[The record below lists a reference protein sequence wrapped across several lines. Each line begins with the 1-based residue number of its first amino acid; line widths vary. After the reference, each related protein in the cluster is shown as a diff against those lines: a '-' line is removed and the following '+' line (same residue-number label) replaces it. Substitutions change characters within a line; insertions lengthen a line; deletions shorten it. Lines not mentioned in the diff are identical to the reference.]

1 MLAPTL
7 LRLGKWGV
15 LLRLMLVG
23 VGPAANGLGQSYA
36 SDPLAFDVSHQRIV
50 ARFGDSDVAAH
61 FTVTNRSHS
70 VVVIHDIVPSCGC
83 SVAQFPAKPWS
94 LPAGASGRFSVVT
107 DVRGKRGSLLKT
119 VIVQSSVGAQQLT
132 YQVDIQES
140 VTPAERALNQA
151 RAKDNRQAIFSGDC
165 ARCHA
170 APARGLLGR
179 ELYDAACGICH
190 DATHRASMVPDL
202 RSPNKPTPREYWL
215 PWIAHGKPGTLMP
228 GFSIQ
233 AGGILSGDQMESLAS
248 YCASEGFRRSAKPPR

>member
-15 LLRLMLVG
+15 LLRLILFG

-50 ARFGDSDVAAH
+50 ARFGDSDVAVH

-119 VIVQSSVGAQQLT
+119 VIVQSSVGARQLT

-151 RAKDNRQAIFSGDC
+151 RAVAEVKLGQIGTRTERRGRAGDDHHSH
-165 ARCHA
+165 RVVGVGVGQD
-170 APARGLLGR
+170 PR
-179 ELYDAACGICH
+179 E
-190 DATHRASMVPDL
+190 
-202 RSPNKPTPREYWL
+202 TPR
-215 PWIAHGKPGTLMP
+215 HVGR
-228 GFSIQ
+228 Q
-233 AGGILSGDQMESLAS
+233 RVAGA
-248 YCASEGFRRSAKPPR
+248 R